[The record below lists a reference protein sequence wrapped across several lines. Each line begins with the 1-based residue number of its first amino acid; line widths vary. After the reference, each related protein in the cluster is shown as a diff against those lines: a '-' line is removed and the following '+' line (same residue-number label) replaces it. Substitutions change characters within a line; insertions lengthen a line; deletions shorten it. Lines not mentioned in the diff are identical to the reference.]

1 MAKYRAQTQ
10 GICFNKVII
19 KNLKGRHLNAYPSE
33 MKDWIQYYIKGNNFP
48 ERDYR
53 AIVLATA
60 EHARPI
66 LELDLEDA
74 TFSCASSVPF
84 SWGLSHKTI
93 LASFSEKLE
102 YPAIWSSVWWNRERT
117 KYPDGAVSGSTDGN
131 RRALMPCFCFQC
143 YFFCITS
150 LKTSTEL
157 ISYTAA
163 IGMCRAELLSII
175 SRFIFWHVRNFSNWY
190 L

>member
-1 MAKYRAQTQ
+1 MHIQ
-10 GICFNKVII
+10 GKWKIGSSTISKVTISLRETI
-19 KNLKGRHLNAYPSE
+19 VQSYLLQQSMPGQFWSWISRMRH
-33 MKDWIQYYIKGNNFP
+33 FP
-48 ERDYR
+48 
-53 AIVLATA
+53 V
-60 EHARPI
+60 PPV
-66 LELDLEDA
+66 
-74 TFSCASSVPF
+74 FPF
-84 SWGLSHKTI
+84 SWGLSHETI

-102 YPAIWSSVWWNRERT
+102 YPASWSSVWWNRERT

-143 YFFCITS
+143 YFFGITS

-163 IGMCRAELLSII
+163 IGVRWAELLSII